1 MKTLTEQQ
9 INIAIAEAVGWKW
22 FRKVNDAGHIRNDL
36 LNTAQVDTYQAHG
49 WVRIDQPKRSEFC
62 DDSTVPNFCGD
73 LNAMAQAEATL
84 TDEQHNKYRHIL
96 AKVCGVG
103 HANRAYGLYAH
114 RNLVSAPA
122 KERATAFVRALNLEP
137 KSK

>member
-1 MKTLTEQQ
+1 MHTPELK
-9 INIAIAEAVGWKW
+9 INTAIAEAVGWK
-22 FRKVNDAGHIRNDL
+22 VNHFKEGEVEIDYWHHIDGRPG
-36 LNTAQVDTYQAHG
+36 T
-49 WVRIDQPKRSEFC
+49 P
-62 DDSTVPNFCGD
+62 PNFCGD
-73 LNAMAQAEATL
+73 LNAIAQAEAML